1 MFEVFKDLVEM
12 GRPMTEPSKGLV
24 VVGRPNLEKLKGVR
38 ACDGSQC
45 VCGKQEGEMFG
56 SQLGSL
62 HPAFNL
68 TVNTDKALM
77 EEVSKYSDQF
87 SCSLFSLGKREMSL
101 SSPPSGRDG
110 EGVVIARVFDQ
121 GSGSEAV
128 EGAVMCPLRMILAD
142 GREVEVLDL
151 AGRES
156 RTFEEVS
163 EGVLERVSQEDEEER
178 DEEGELCWHSSSL
191 AKFSRYLGMPT
202 EGFEEEILFL
212 LKRMKERKLQKR
224 KLIGKKRKKLE
235 SSKFKRELRKLE

>member
-24 VVGRPNLEKLKGVR
+24 VVGRPNLEKLKGDR

-77 EEVSKYSDQF
+77 EEASKYSDQF
-87 SCSLFSLGKREMSL
+87 SCSLFSLFSLGKREMSL
-101 SSPPSGRDG
+101 SSTPSGRDG
-110 EGVVIARVFDQ
+110 EGVAIARVFDR

-128 EGAVMCPLRMILAD
+128 EGVVMGPLRMILAD
-142 GREVEVLDL
+142 GREAEVLDL

-156 RTFEEVS
+156 RTFEEAS
-163 EGVLERVSQEDEEER
+163 EGVSERVSQEDEEER

-191 AKFSRYLGMPT
+191 AKFSRYLRMPM
-202 EGFEEEILFL
+202 EGFKGEILFL
-212 LKRMKERKLQKR
+212 LKRMKERKLQKG
-224 KLIGKKRKKLE
+224 KLNGRKRKKLE
-235 SSKFKRELRKLE
+235 SSKFEI